1 MKSSKTIRLT
11 SALLW
16 GIFAVFLVSKN
27 AYAQTAKISGTIIN
41 QRTAD
46 PVAGATVNVKN
57 TNRSAFADG
66 AGNFTIEAS
75 TGEVLVISSVGFT
88 SQEVK
93 IGSGALRVQLQEADN
108 QMENVVVIGY
118 GTQKKKLVTGANLQV
133 KGEDLQKQNTTNA
146 LQALQGQAPG
156 VQITSSSGQPGSG
169 FNIVIRGKGTIG
181 NFGPLVVVDGIQGV
195 DMNSINPADIESIDV
210 LKDAASAA
218 IYGSQAANGVI
229 LVTTRTGKQNQKAQI
244 TLDAF
249 YGVQNVARK
258 AQLLNAKEYA
268 IIMNEQAINSGKAPY
283 FTNDEIDNLPVSTNW
298 LDQMFKKN
306 VPTQNYVL
314 GVTGGN
320 AGSTYSTSFGYTSQ
334 GGIVGGSDI
343 SNYERYT
350 FKINSEHKL
359 YQNIIK
365 LGEHLTFN
373 NVNSHG
379 IQTGGQYNNTLR
391 SAFSTPPFLPM
402 YDASGNF
409 VASDDTNFHWNPGQ
423 VGSAQWDNGVSNPYA
438 SMYYNSNSRN
448 NNQGLFGDAYLQIEP
463 IKGLRLRTSIGLNY
477 WSNQSRGF
485 RPVYHLSIF
494 DMNDTSTV
502 YQSMGSGR
510 TIQFDNTLSYD
521 FRVAKDHNFSVMG
534 GTTAINTKGSGLSGS
549 NWDLRVADLD
559 HAYLDVAQNRAPE
572 SDHLSAGG
580 GPFEDALLSYFGR
593 LQYNFREKYLFNATF
608 RADGSSK
615 FAPDQRW
622 GYFPSVSAGWIASRE
637 SFMQNMAWLNF
648 FKVRAS
654 WGRVGNQS
662 VPAYQFL
669 APISFNQA
677 GYIFGNTEGANT
689 PGAYPSRLANPK
701 VKWETSE
708 QTNIGFDATLIKRLN
723 VTFDYYIKKT
733 KDWLITAPILA
744 TAGANAPLINGGD
757 VQNTGVELALNYRN
771 TIGKYLNYSVGVNG
785 SYNKNKIGNIP
796 TNDHIIHGNTNV
808 IYANAGEFYRAQNGF
823 PVGYFWGLKT
833 AGIFQTEEEVTS
845 YVSKTGNLI
854 QPEAKPGDVRYV
866 DLNDDGTIGNED
878 RTMIGNPNPDFIFG
892 FNVSL
897 DYKGFDF
904 MVQASGV
911 SGNQLVQSWKG
922 PGGRGNYSAEILG
935 RWTGPGTSNR
945 IPRVTEEGTNFAQF
959 SDLYVYDGSFLR
971 INTISLGYDF
981 ARIVKKSYL
990 SKVRLYASVLNAFTF
1005 TNYNGMDPEIGHNEG
1020 FSTGVDVG
1028 YYPRPRTLLVGAN
1041 IRF

>member
-1 MKSSKTIRLT
+1 MKSTKTIRLT
-11 SALLW
+11 TALLW
-16 GIFAVFLVSKN
+16 GVFCISLVSTN
-27 AYAQTAKISGTIIN
+27 AFAQTAKVSGTVIN
-41 QRTAD
+41 QNSA
-46 PVAGATVNVKN
+46 PVPGATVTVKN
-57 TNRSAFADG
+57 TSRSTSADETG
-66 AGNFTIEAS
+66 RFTIDAS
-75 TGEVLVISSVGFT
+75 ADEVLVITSVGFAP
-88 SQEVK
+88 QEMKV
-93 IGSGALRVQLQEADN
+93 GSGLLKVQLKEADN
-108 QMENVVVIGY
+108 TMENVVVIGY
-118 GTQKKKLVTGANLQV
+118 GVQKKKLVTGANLQV
-133 KGEDLQKQNTTNA
+133 KGEDLQKQNTTTA
-146 LQALQGQAPG
+146 LHALQGQAPG

-169 FNIVIRGKGTIG
+169 FNIIIRGKGTIG

-195 DMNSINPADIESIDV
+195 DINSINPADIESIDV

-229 LVTTRTGKQNQKAQI
+229 LVTTRTGRQNQKAQI

-249 YGVQNVARK
+249 YGIQNLARK
-258 AQLLNAKEYA
+258 ARLLNSKEYA
-268 IIMNEQAINSGKAPY
+268 IIMNEQAINSGKSPY
-283 FTNDEIDNLPVSTNW
+283 FTNDEINNLPVSTDW
-298 LDQMFKKN
+298 LDQMFAKD

-314 GVTGGN
+314 GVQGGG
-320 AGSTYSTSFGYTSQ
+320 AGSAYSTTFGYTSQ
-334 GGIVGGSDI
+334 GGIVGGKDI

-350 FKINSEHKL
+350 FKLNSEHNL
-359 YQNIIK
+359 YQNFVK
-365 LGEHLTFN
+365 VGQHLTFN

-379 IQTGGQYNNTLR
+379 ISTGGQYNNTLR

-402 YDASGNF
+402 YDSSGDF
-409 VASDDTNFHWNPGQ
+409 FRSDNLPWNPGQ
-423 VGSAQWDNGVSNPYA
+423 VGDPQWDNSVSNPYA

-448 NNQGLFGDAYLQIEP
+448 SSQNLFGDAYLQIEP
-463 IKGLRLRTSIGLNY
+463 IKGLRLRTSFGVNY

-494 DMNDTSTV
+494 DINDTSTV

-510 TIQFDNTLSYD
+510 TLQFDNTISYD
-521 FRVAKDHNFSVMG
+521 FRVAKDHSFSVMA

-549 NWDLRVADLD
+549 NWDLRVADLE
-559 HAYLDVAQNRAPE
+559 HAYLDVAQNRAAE

-593 LQYNFREKYLFNATF
+593 LQYNFQEKYLFNATF

-615 FAPDQRW
+615 FAPDHRW

-637 SFMQNMAWLNF
+637 SFMQNIAWLNF
-648 FKVRAS
+648 FKLRAS

-677 GYIFGNTEGANT
+677 GYVFGNTEGSNT
-689 PGAYPSRLANPK
+689 PGAYPNRLANPK

-708 QTNIGFDATLIKRLN
+708 QTNIGFDATLMKRLN
-723 VTFDYYIKKT
+723 VAVDFYIKET

-744 TAGANAPLINGGD
+744 TAGADAPLINGGD

-771 TIGKYLNYSVGVNG
+771 TIGKYLNYSIGANG

-808 IYANAGEFYRAQNGF
+808 LYANSLEFYRAANGH

-833 AGIFQTEEEVTS
+833 AGIFQTEEEVNS
-845 YVSKTGNLI
+845 YVGKTGNLI
-854 QPEAKPGDVRYV
+854 QPEAKPGDLRYV
-866 DLNDDGTIGNED
+866 DLNGDGVIDNSD
-878 RTMIGNPNPDFIFG
+878 RTMIGDPNPDFIFG

-911 SGNQLVQSWKG
+911 AGNELVKSWRG
-922 PGGRGNYSAEILG
+922 PGGRGNYTAEILD
-935 RWTGPGTSNR
+935 RWTGPGTSSK
-945 IPRVTEEGTNFAQF
+945 IPRVTEEGANWAQF
-959 SDLYVYDGSFLR
+959 SDLYIYDGSFLR
-971 INTISLGYDF
+971 INTITLGYDF
-981 ARIVKKSYL
+981 ARLVKKNYL

-1005 TNYNGMDPEIGHNEG
+1005 TKYSGMDPEIGHNEG

-1028 YYPRPRTLLVGAN
+1028 YYPRPVTMLVGAN

>member
-1 MKSSKTIRLT
+1 MKSTKTIRLT
-11 SALLW
+11 TALLW
-16 GIFAVFLVSKN
+16 GIFAVFLVSQN
-27 AYAQTAKISGTIIN
+27 AYAQTAKVSGTIIN

-57 TNRSAFADG
+57 TNRSASADI
-66 AGNFTIEAS
+66 AGKFTIEAS
-75 TGEVLVISSVGFT
+75 AGETLVISSVGFT
-88 SQEVK
+88 PQEVK
-93 IGSGALRVQLQEADN
+93 VGSGEIRVQLQEADN
-108 QMENVVVIGY
+108 TMENVVVIGY
-118 GTQKKKLVTGANLQV
+118 GVQKKKLVTGANVQV
-133 KGEDLQKQNTTNA
+133 KGEDLQKQNTTTA
-146 LQALQGQAPG
+146 LHALQGQASG

-169 FNIVIRGKGTIG
+169 FNIIIRGKGTIG

-195 DMNSINPADIESIDV
+195 NINSINPADIESIDV

-229 LVTTRTGKQNQKAQI
+229 LVTTRTGRQNQKAQI

-249 YGVQNVARK
+249 YGIQNLARK
-258 AQLLNAKEYA
+258 ARLLNSKEYA
-268 IIMNEQAINSGKAPY
+268 IIMNEQAVNSGKSPY
-283 FTNDEIDNLPVSTNW
+283 FTNDEINNLPVSTDW
-298 LDQMFKKN
+298 LDQMFAKD

-314 GVTGGN
+314 GIQGGG
-320 AGSTYSTSFGYTSQ
+320 AGSAYSTTFGYTGQ
-334 GGIVGGSDI
+334 GGIVGGKNI

-350 FKINSEHKL
+350 VKLNSEHNL
-359 YQNIIK
+359 YQNFVK
-365 LGEHLTFN
+365 VGQHLTFN

-379 IQTGGQYNNTLR
+379 IATGGQYSNSLR
-391 SAFSTPPFLPM
+391 SAFSTTPFLPM
-402 YDASGNF
+402 YDSSGDF
-409 VASDDTNFHWNPGQ
+409 FRSDNLPWNPGK
-423 VGSAQWDNGVSNPYA
+423 VGDPQWDNSVSNPYA
-438 SMYYNSNSRN
+438 SMYYNSNNRN
-448 NNQGLFGDAYLQIEP
+448 SSQNLFGDAYLQIEP
-463 IKGLRLRTSIGLNY
+463 IKGLRLRTSIGVNY

-510 TIQFDNTLSYD
+510 TLQFDNTISYD
-521 FRVAKDHNFSVMG
+521 FRIAKDHGFSVMG
-534 GTTAINTKGSGLSGS
+534 GTTAINTKGAGLSGS

-559 HAYLDVAQNRAPE
+559 HAYLDVAQNRAAE
-572 SDHLSAGG
+572 SDHLSASG

-593 LQYNFREKYLFNATF
+593 LQYNFQEKYLFSATF

-615 FAPDQRW
+615 FAPDHRW
-622 GYFPSVSAGWIASRE
+622 GYFPSASAGWIASRE
-637 SFMQNMAWLNF
+637 NFMQNIAWLNF
-648 FKVRAS
+648 LKLRAS

-677 GYIFGNTEGANT
+677 GYVFGNTEGSNT
-689 PGAYPSRLANPK
+689 PGAYPSRLANPN

-744 TAGANAPLINGGD
+744 TAGADAPLINGGD
-757 VQNTGVELALNYRN
+757 VQNTGVELALNYHN
-771 TIGKYLNYSVGVNG
+771 TIGKYLNYSVGANG

-808 IYANAGEFYRAQNGF
+808 LFANSLEFYRAANGH

-833 AGIFQTEEEVTS
+833 AGIFQTEQEVIS
-845 YVSKTGNLI
+845 YRSKSGKII
-854 QPEAKPGDVRYV
+854 QSEAKPGDLRYV
-866 DLNDDGTIGNED
+866 DLNDDGVIDNND

-911 SGNQLVQSWKG
+911 AGNELVKSWRG
-922 PGGRGNYSAEILG
+922 PGGRGNYTAEILD
-935 RWTGPGTSNR
+935 RWTGPGTSNK
-945 IPRVTEEGTNFAQF
+945 IPRVTEEGANWAQF
-959 SDLYVYDGSFLR
+959 SDLYIYDGSFLR
-971 INTISLGYDF
+971 INTITLGYDF
-981 ARIVKKSYL
+981 ARLVKKNYL
-990 SKVRLYASVLNAFTF
+990 NKVRLYASVLNAFTF
-1005 TNYNGMDPEIGHNEG
+1005 TKYSGMDPEVGHNEG

-1028 YYPRPRTLLVGAN
+1028 YYPRPITMLIGAN

>member
-1 MKSSKTIRLT
+1 MKPSKTIRLR
-11 SALLW
+11 LLLLM
-16 GIFAVFLVSKN
+16 GVLPVLLITTKAF
-27 AYAQTAKISGTIIN
+27 AQTAKVSGTVIN
-41 QRTAD
+41 QRTST
-46 PVAGATVNVKN
+46 PVPGASITVKGA
-57 TNRSAFADG
+57 NRSSVADD
-66 AGNFTIEAS
+66 AGRFTIEAS
-75 TGEVLVISSVGFT
+75 SEDVLEITSVGY
-88 SQEVK
+88 SAQEVK
-93 IGSGALRVQLQEADN
+93 IGSGPLRIQMAEADN

-118 GTQKKKLVTGANLQV
+118 GVQKKKLVTGANLQV

-146 LQALQGQAPG
+146 WQALQGQAPG

-181 NFGPLVVVDGIQGV
+181 NFGPLVVVDGVQGV
-195 DMNSINPADIESIDV
+195 DISNINPADIESIDI

-229 LVTTRTGKQNQKAQI
+229 LVTTRTGRPNQKAQI

-249 YGVQNVARK
+249 YGIQNVARK

-283 FTNDEIDNLPVSTNW
+283 FTNDVINNLPVNTNW
-298 LDQMFKKN
+298 LDQMFEKN

-314 GVTGGN
+314 GIQGGSG
-320 AGSTYSTSFGYTSQ
+320 GSIYSTTLGYTSQ

-343 SNYERYT
+343 SDYERYT
-350 FKINSEHKL
+350 FKINSEHNL
-359 YQNIIK
+359 YQNIVK
-365 LGEHLTFN
+365 VGQHLTFN

-391 SAFSTPPFLPM
+391 GAFSASPFLPM
-402 YDASGNF
+402 YDSTGEFFSADRVGWF
-409 VASDDTNFHWNPGQ
+409 PGKPDM
-423 VGSAQWDNGVSNPYA
+423 AWDNASANPYA

-448 NNQGLFGDAYLQIEP
+448 NNHGLFGDVFMQIEP
-463 IKGLRLRTSIGLNY
+463 IKGLRFRSSLGLNY
-477 WSNQSRGF
+477 WGNKSHGF
-485 RPVYHLSIF
+485 SPVYHLSIF
-494 DMNDTSTV
+494 AIRDTSTV
-502 YQSMGSGR
+502 FQSMGSGR
-510 TIQFDNTLSYD
+510 TLQFDNTLSYD
-521 FRVAKDHNFSVMG
+521 FRVAKDHNFSVMT

-559 HAYLDVAQNRAPE
+559 HAYLDVAQNRAAE

-593 LQYNFREKYLFNATF
+593 LQYNFQEKYLFNATF

-615 FAPDQRW
+615 FAPDHRW

-637 SFMQNMAWLNF
+637 NFMQNIAWLNF
-648 FKVRAS
+648 FKLRGS

-669 APISFNQA
+669 APISFSQA
-677 GYIFGNTEGANT
+677 AYIFGPVEGANT
-689 PGAYPSRLANPK
+689 QGANPYRLANPK

-708 QTNIGFDATLIKRLN
+708 QTNIGFDATVIKRLN

-744 TAGANAPLINGGD
+744 TAGADAPLINGGD
-757 VQNTGVELALNYRN
+757 VKNTGVELSLIYRN
-771 TIGKYLNYSVGVNG
+771 TVGKFFNYSVGVNG
-785 SYNKNKIGNIP
+785 AYNKNEIGKIP
-796 TNDHIIHGNTNV
+796 TNDKIIHGNTNV
-808 IYANAGEFYRAQNGF
+808 LYANAGEFYRAQNGF
-823 PVGYFWGLKT
+823 AVGYFWGLKT
-833 AGIFQTEEEVTS
+833 AGVFQTEADVTS
-845 YVSKTGNLI
+845 NVSKTGKII

-866 DLNDDGTIGNED
+866 DLNGDGVIGNED
-878 RTMIGNPNPDFIFG
+878 RTMIGNPNPDFTFG

-922 PGGRGNYSAEILG
+922 PGGRGNYSAEILE
-935 RWTGPGTSNR
+935 RWTGPGSSNR

-981 ARIVKKSYL
+981 ARIAKKNYL
-990 SKVRLYASVLNAFTF
+990 SKLRLYASVLNAFTF